1 MNQRQIGKHT
11 ESLAPAIGR
20 KQFEQYLTPA

>member
-1 MNQRQIGKHT
+1 MYQRQIGKHT
-11 ESLAPAIGR
+11 ESLALAIDR